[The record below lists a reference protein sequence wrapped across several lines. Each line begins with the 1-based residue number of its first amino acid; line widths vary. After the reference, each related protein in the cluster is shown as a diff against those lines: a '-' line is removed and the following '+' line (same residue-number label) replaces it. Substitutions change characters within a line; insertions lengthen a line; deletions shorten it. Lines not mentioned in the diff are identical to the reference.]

1 MPRPRQVL
9 ANQFYLLSR
18 RCTQRLFLLRP
29 DDATT
34 NAFLYCLAVAA
45 QRYRIE
51 VLLTLA
57 ESNHHHT
64 VFFDRYGNC
73 PAFVEYFPRENRYRV
88 S

>member
-1 MPRPRQVL
+1 MPRPRQIL

-29 DDATT
+29 DEPTT

-45 QRYRIE
+45 QRFHIE

-57 ESNHHHT
+57 ESNHQLCAAAHK
-64 VFFDRYGNC
+64 RCYGERL
-73 PAFVEYFPRENRYRV
+73 VMR